1 MPLDQQQLNPELLQ
15 WLASRQSTLKIVKTT
30 TTPSGQTLDWV
41 PIESQVAAA
50 VKLASAPPTTLLPVR
65 TEDAQRPVK
74 LVGFELDDLK
84 VERGPAGTVPI
95 LRPDLSRL
103 TKTVALKDFH
113 LKRGDPC

>member
-1 MPLDQQQLNPELLQ
+1 MPIDQQQLNPDLLKS
-15 WLASRQSTLKIVKTT
+15 LALRQSALKIAKTT

-50 VKLASAPPTTLLPVR
+50 AQLASAPPATLLPVR

-74 LVGFELDDLK
+74 LVGFELDDPK

-95 LRPDLSRL
+95 LRPD
-103 TKTVALKDFH
+103 
-113 LKRGDPC
+113 